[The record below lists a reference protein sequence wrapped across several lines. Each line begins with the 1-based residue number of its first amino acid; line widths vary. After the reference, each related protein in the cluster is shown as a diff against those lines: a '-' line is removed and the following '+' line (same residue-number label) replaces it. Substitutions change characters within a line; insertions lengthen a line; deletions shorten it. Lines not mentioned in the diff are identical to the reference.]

1 MIHQSI
7 FSEGYSWIIENMFR
21 DPIKEEK
28 KISSETNVDFEE
40 CFSKRLFVVFKRDES
55 SVFKNIF
62 YEGH

>member
-1 MIHQSI
+1 
-7 FSEGYSWIIENMFR
+7 MFR